1 MIPEALYISPLLW
14 MTLTLVVYEAGFWL
28 HRHLKEPLLVP
39 PMLISLTLLVSVLVL
54 GKVDYHTYFQGNAFI
69 HFLLGTSTVALAVPL
84 YQSLPRLKAAAMP
97 LLAVLVVGSL
107 VGAGVALA
115 LAVGAGLSHSSV
127 LAFATRAVTTP
138 IALGIAEKIHAPLA
152 LVSAIVIISGLVG
165 AIVAEPLL
173 KFVRHD
179 MAKGFALGLAAHGIG
194 TARALQISP
203 TAGAFAALGMSLN
216 GVLTAL
222 WVPIFMRWCFA

>member
-1 MIPEALYISPLLW
+1 MGLEKLYVSPLLW
-14 MTLTLVVYEAGFWL
+14 MTVTLVAYEAGFWL
-28 HRHLKEPLLVP
+28 HRRFKEPVLVP
-39 PMLISLTLLVSVLVL
+39 PMLISLTLLIAALVI
-54 GKVDYHTYFQGNAFI
+54 GKVDYQTYFQGNAFI

-97 LLAVLVVGSL
+97 LLVVLAVGSL

-115 LAVGAGLSHSSV
+115 LAVGSGLSHGSV

-138 IALGIAEKIHAPLA
+138 MALGIAEKIHAPLA
-152 LVSAIVIISGLVG
+152 LASAIVIISGLVG
-165 AIVAEPLL
+165 AIAAEPLL

-179 MAKGFALGLAAHGIG
+179 MAKGFALGLAAHGVG

-203 TAGAFAALGMSLN
+203 VAGAFAALGMSLN

-222 WVPIFMRWCFA
+222 WLPTFIRWCFS

>member
-1 MIPEALYISPLLW
+1 MDLLSTPLVW
-14 MTLTLVVYEAGFWL
+14 MTLTLTAYEAGFWL
-28 HRHLKEPLLVP
+28 HKKLKEPVLMP
-39 PMLISLTLLVSVLVL
+39 PFFISLVLLIAVLLLADVN
-54 GKVDYHTYFQGNAFI
+54 YQQYFVGNAFI

-97 LLAVLVVGSL
+97 LLLVLLLGSVL
-107 VGAGVALA
+107 GAGLA
-115 LAVGAGLSHSSV
+115 LGLAHFLGLSHSSV

-138 IALGIAEKIHAPLA
+138 MALGIAEKIHAPLA
-152 LVSAIVIISGLVG
+152 LASAIVIVSGLMG
-165 AIVAEPLL
+165 AMLAEPLL

-216 GVLTAL
+216 GILTAL
-222 WVPIFMRWCFA
+222 WLPMAVKWAFS

>member
-1 MIPEALYISPLLW
+1 MMEKLVHSPLIWL
-14 MTLTLVVYEAGFWL
+14 TLTLVAYEAGFWL
-28 HRHLKEPLLVP
+28 HKRCGEPVLLP
-39 PMLISLTLLVSVLVL
+39 PMLWSLVILIGVVVV
-54 GKVDYHTYFQGNAFI
+54 GKVDYQTYFQGNAFI

-84 YQSLPRLKAAAMP
+84 YQSLPRLKAAVVP
-97 LLAVLVVGSL
+97 LSVTLIIGSL
-107 VGAGVALA
+107 LGAGVALA
-115 LAVGAGLSHSSV
+115 LASMAHLSHDSV

-138 IALGIAEKIHAPLA
+138 MALGIAEKIHAPLA
-152 LVSAIVIISGLVG
+152 LASAIVIISGLIG
-165 AIVAEPLL
+165 AIAAEPLL

-179 MAKGFALGLAAHGIG
+179 MAKGFALGLAAHGVG

-222 WVPIFMRWCFA
+222 WLPTVIRWWLS

>member
-1 MIPEALYISPLLW
+1 MANDILSTPLVW
-14 MTLTLVVYEAGFWL
+14 MTVTLTAYEAGFWL
-28 HRHLKEPLLVP
+28 HRRLKEPVLVP
-39 PMLISLTLLVSVLVL
+39 PMLLSLTILIMVLLAADVN
-54 GKVDYHTYFQGNAFI
+54 YQQYFKANAFI

-84 YQSLPRLKAAAMP
+84 YQSLPRLKAAALP
-97 LLAVLVVGSL
+97 LLVVLLIGSL

-115 LAVGAGLSHSSV
+115 LAQLSGLSHSSV

-138 IALGIAEKIHAPLA
+138 MALGIAEKIHAPLA
-152 LVSAIVIISGLVG
+152 LASAIVIVSGLVG
-165 AIVAEPLL
+165 AIAAEALL

-179 MAKGFALGLAAHGIG
+179 MAKGFALGLAAHGVG

-216 GVLTAL
+216 GILTAL
-222 WVPIFMRWCFA
+222 WLPSVIKWVFN

>member
-1 MIPEALYISPLLW
+1 MADILSTPLVW
-14 MTLTLVVYEAGFWL
+14 MTLTLAAYEGGFWL
-28 HRHLKEPLLVP
+28 HRKLKEPVLIP
-39 PMLISLTLLVSVLVL
+39 PMLLSLTLLIAVLL
-54 GKVDYHTYFQGNAFI
+54 AADINYQQYFRGNAFI

-84 YQSLPRLKAAAMP
+84 YQSLPRLKAAALP
-97 LLAVLVVGSL
+97 LLLVLVLGSVL
-107 VGAGVALA
+107 GAGVALA
-115 LAVGAGLSHSSV
+115 LAHFSGLSDSSV

-138 IALGIAEKIHAPLA
+138 MALGIAEKIHAPLA
-152 LVSAIVIISGLVG
+152 LASAIVIVSGLVG

-179 MAKGFALGLAAHGIG
+179 MAKGFALGLAAHGVG

-216 GVLTAL
+216 GILTAL
-222 WVPIFMRWCFA
+222 WLPTVVKWVFAS

>member
-1 MIPEALYISPLLW
+1 MNSNLSTPLVW
-14 MTLTLVVYEAGFWL
+14 MVLTLTAYEGGFWL
-28 HRHLKEPLLVP
+28 HKKLKEPVLMP
-39 PMLISLTLLVSVLVL
+39 PMLLSLIMLIGVLLAANVN
-54 GKVDYHTYFQGNAFI
+54 YQQYFEGNAFI

-84 YQSLPRLKAAAMP
+84 YQSLPRLKAAFMP
-97 LLAVLVVGSL
+97 LMLVLVLGSVL
-107 VGAGVALA
+107 GAGAALA
-115 LAVGAGLSHSSV
+115 LAHFMGLSHSTV

-138 IALGIAEKIHAPLA
+138 MALGIAEKIHAPLA
-152 LVSAIVIISGLVG
+152 LASAIVVFSGLIG

-216 GVLTAL
+216 GIVTAL
-222 WVPIFMRWCFA
+222 WLPIVVKWAFS